1 MSNVIFSLYIMIRQ
15 ANVTADNVNGYSSDL
30 VAATSNT
37 DITNSD
43 GVLAAVDALQK
54 IVEIADPSEEVCVS
68 FRFIWFGLISTL
80 IIQVNTFVT

>member
-15 ANVTADNVNGYSSDL
+15 ANVTAENVNEYSSDL

-54 IVEIADPSEEVCVS
+54 IVEIADPSEEVCIS
-68 FRFIWFGLISTL
+68 FSFIWFDLISTL